1 MSTAGGPKIKGALV
15 TQGGVQIV
23 GAVSTADALSYA
35 GDPTTNASYDTS
47 RSGYE
52 TLSQTYDWDNS
63 GSSTR
68 TTNPAGI
75 PRPPGYSNTTI
86 AVCEKKCNTTG
97 SQHMG
102 MGFCDSGISGST
114 AYTVSLWY
122 RQSRQ
127 GVGGPYIRQYVNN
140 NSLGSLAWIGRDG
153 ISAIT
158 GTANWPANEWILIK
172 ATGTTSANETG
183 LYISNYIGNTVGDT
197 IWCFGP
203 QIEAK
208 SYFTPVV
215 LNAGGTAA
223 AATRSES
230 DALSNLG
237 PEGNSSILNGATI
250 GSNHYKNGYTIK
262 SATSSEPTMPCL
274 DFDGT
279 DDYLDSGQYLQV
291 PVTISVWWRRDKSD
305 TSGSNRVINANIWD
319 SSTSNYYNSFY
330 MHISDPYYGSGGS
343 IESWAYSFV
352 NGTRTDFS
360 AGGYPSS
367 INEKW
372 RHYAIVFDNEGESTI
387 SNGKV
392 YLDGAYLGLDT
403 GFWKDWGSANKK
415 STILIGG
422 ARAYAT
428 EDGTSPTMFFT
439 GQIANAQVFNAALT
453 AEQIKQNYNTFKSH
467 YKL

>member
-1 MSTAGGPKIKGALV
+1 MATSGGPRLKGLDRGNALLS
-15 TQGGVQIV
+15 
-23 GAVSTADALSYA
+23 AVSVNDALCYA
-35 GDPTTNASYDTS
+35 GDPTTNICYDSS
-47 RSGYE
+47 RSGYA
-52 TLSQTYDWDNS
+52 TLSQNYDWNNS
-63 GSSTR
+63 GTSSR
-68 TTNPAGI
+68 TNNPAGI
-75 PRPPGYSNTTI
+75 PKPVGYGSTTI
-86 AVCEKKCNTTG
+86 AVVEKKCLTTG
-97 SQHMG
+97 SQHFG
-102 MGFCDSGISGST
+102 MGFNVSVSGGT
-114 AYTVSLWY
+114 TYTCSMWY
-122 RQSRQ
+122 RQNRV
-127 GVGGPYIRQYVNN
+127 GVGGPYVRQYNNN
-140 NSLGSLAWIGRDG
+140 NSLGGMEWIGYDG
-153 ISAIT
+153 TQAIT
-158 GTANWPANEWILIK
+158 GTSNWPANEWILLK
-172 ATGTTSANETG
+172 KTVTTTAGETG

-197 IWCFGP
+197 ALAFGP
-203 QIEAK
+203 QFEAK
-208 SYFTPVV
+208 SYFTPIV
-215 LNAGGTAA
+215 LNSARTAA
-223 AATRSES
+223 ALTRTEAQ
-230 DALSNLG
+230 ALTDLSRQ
-237 PEGNSSILNGATI
+237 GNSNILNGAVI
-250 GSNHYKNGYTIK
+250 GRNHFKNGSTVDLC
-262 SATSSEPTMPCL
+262 SSSEPIVPCL
-274 DFDGT
+274 DLDGT
-279 DDYLDSGQYLQV
+279 DDYLDTGEYLGM

-305 TSGSNRVINANIWD
+305 TSGSNRVINANIWNN
-319 SSTSNYYNSFY
+319 STSNYYNSFY

-439 GQIANAQVFNAALT
+439 GQIANAQVFKAALT